1 MSEQVMY
8 MQEDW
13 KREQEVVRRLD
24 EDLKFKEE
32 QLTRV
37 QEVNA
42 QQS

>member
-32 QLTRV
+32 QLIRV
-37 QEVNA
+37 QDVNA